1 MYRIGD
7 QMSKTSQS
15 QSREN
20 SNSNLEECMHNIQS
34 NLKMIYGKDEEE
46 VHLGSYNVNAVS
58 GFHSQFLSNK
68 DDQYDSQRMHYT
80 SQQSNDFMIEDKNKQ
95 IRQLNKELADLRKGQ
110 QMTQF
115 EQYEHYQ
122 KIIDSLKKEN
132 VQLQQRVLNNEAIQQ
147 LNSERVIEQQEQIK
161 EYEMKLDQQN
171 QLISSLNLQLKDAK
185 DQMKLQATK
194 SQISKQEQQSQSK
207 YYIQLQ
213 QEYDEL
219 QRRYIKSQQENENM
233 KVLIE
238 QLQNDLDKR
247 LETQNDTQIVE
258 ILEQVLQTIS
268 QFVREYD
275 YELQKS
281 EYQFKFSNELKE
293 IIKGFITQR
302 DLSIWQN
309 IDRLSS
315 LIISLFEQL
324 TFDVKQIH
332 SDNIKIKNMTQQIE
346 SLEQMTVQL
355 EQTISQYEIISNQQ
369 QNYLRLNDDQN
380 KQEKEE
386 LVNVL
391 INRTLNDQQMN
402 CYEKMIKNLEEV
414 NQAQQNEIKELKD
427 KLNFQ
432 IEQNQ
437 LYQKSYQEEQHQQ
450 KIYESKFKKQHYD
463 SLFLKEIMNK
473 LVILIGNEITTKNI
487 EQIQEL
493 QQKINDQYCDEID
506 IKSKLEI
513 KEQDLKLQI
522 NENKLNMNEMIEKR
536 REIEVLRNT
545 LRNCQKQIEINKEKI
560 DLLVRDLDHN
570 VMQEKSQQFAIS
582 YLPKTFKKENENLAQ
597 KLQKTIRM

>member
-7 QMSKTSQS
+7 QMSKTS

-80 SQQSNDFMIEDKNKQ
+80 SQQSNDFMLEDKNKQ

-132 VQLQQRVLNNEAIQQ
+132 VLLQQRVLNNEAVQQ
-147 LNSERVIEQQEQIK
+147 LNSDRVIEQQEQIK
-161 EYEMKLDQQN
+161 EYEQKLDQQN
-171 QLISSLNLQLKDAK
+171 QQISSLNLQLKDTK
-185 DQMKLQATK
+185 DQLKLYTTK

-207 YYIQLQ
+207 QYNQLQ

-219 QRRYIKSQQENENM
+219 QRRYIKQQQENENM

-247 LETQNDTQIVE
+247 LETQNDTQVIE
-258 ILEQVLQTIS
+258 IIEEVLQTIS

-281 EYQFKFSNELKE
+281 EYQYKFSNELKD

-332 SDNIKIKNMTQQIE
+332 SDNIKIKNMTLQIE

-369 QNYLRLNDDQN
+369 QNYLKFNDDQN

-391 INRTLNDQQMN
+391 INRTLNDQQIN
-402 CYEKMIKNLEEV
+402 CYDKMIKNLEEV

-427 KLNFQ
+427 KLSFQ

-437 LYQKSYQEEQHQQ
+437 LYQKQYQEEQHQQ
-450 KIYESKFKKQHYD
+450 KIYESKFKKSHYD

-473 LVILIGNEITTKNI
+473 LVILIGNEMTTKTI
-487 EQIQEL
+487 EQIQEI

-513 KEQDLKLQI
+513 KEQDLKIQI

-536 REIEVLRNT
+536 REIEILRNT
-545 LRNCQKQIEINKEKI
+545 LRNCQKQIEMNKEKV
-560 DLLVRDLDHN
+560 DMLVRDLDHN
-570 VMQEKSQQFAIS
+570 VMQEKSQQFSIS

-597 KLQKTIRM
+597 KLQKTMRM

>member
-7 QMSKTSQS
+7 QMSKTS

-20 SNSNLEECMHNIQS
+20 SNSNLEECMQNIQS
-34 NLKMIYGKDEEE
+34 NLKMMYGKDEEE

-80 SQQSNDFMIEDKNKQ
+80 SQQSNDFMLEDKNKQ

-122 KIIDSLKKEN
+122 KIIDGLKKEN
-132 VQLQQRVLNNEAIQQ
+132 VLLQQRVLNNEAVQQ
-147 LNSERVIEQQEQIK
+147 LNSDRVIEQQEQLK
-161 EYEMKLDQQN
+161 EYELKLDQQH
-171 QLISSLNLQLKDAK
+171 QQISSLNLQLKDAK
-185 DQMKLQATK
+185 DQLKLQATK
-194 SQISKQEQQSQSK
+194 SQISKQEQQCQSK
-207 YYIQLQ
+207 QYTQIQ

-219 QRRYIKSQQENENM
+219 QRRHIKQQQENENM

-247 LETQNDTQIVE
+247 LETQSDSQVVE
-258 ILEQVLQTIS
+258 IIEQVLQTIS

-281 EYQFKFSNELKE
+281 EYQYKFSNELKD

-302 DLSIWQN
+302 DLSIWQS

-332 SDNIKIKNMTQQIE
+332 SDNIKMKNMTLQIE

-369 QNYLRLNDDQN
+369 QNYLKFNDDQN

-402 CYEKMIKNLEEV
+402 CYDKMIKNLEEV
-414 NQAQQNEIKELKD
+414 NQAQQNEIKDLKD
-427 KLNFQ
+427 KLSFQ

-437 LYQKSYQEEQHQQ
+437 LYQKQYQEEQHQQ

-473 LVILIGNEITTKNI
+473 LVILIGNETTSKTI
-487 EQIQEL
+487 EQIQEI
-493 QQKINDQYCDEID
+493 QQKVNDQYCDEID

-513 KEQDLKLQI
+513 KEQDLKIQI

-545 LRNCQKQIEINKEKI
+545 LRNCQKQIEMNKEKV
-560 DLLVRDLDHN
+560 DMLVRDLDHN
-570 VMQEKSQQFAIS
+570 VMQEKSQQFSVS

-597 KLQKTIRM
+597 KLQKTMRM

>member
-7 QMSKTSQS
+7 QMSKTS

-20 SNSNLEECMHNIQS
+20 SNSNLEECMQNIQS
-34 NLKMIYGKDEEE
+34 NLKMMYGKDEEE

-80 SQQSNDFMIEDKNKQ
+80 SQQSNDFMLEDKNKQ

-122 KIIDSLKKEN
+122 KIIDGLKKEN
-132 VQLQQRVLNNEAIQQ
+132 VLLQQRVLNNEAVQQ
-147 LNSERVIEQQEQIK
+147 LNSDRVIEQQEQLK
-161 EYEMKLDQQN
+161 EYEMKLDQQH
-171 QLISSLNLQLKDAK
+171 QQISSLNLQLKDAK
-185 DQMKLQATK
+185 DQLKLQATK
-194 SQISKQEQQSQSK
+194 SQISKQEQQCQSK
-207 YYIQLQ
+207 QYTQLQ

-219 QRRYIKSQQENENM
+219 QRRHIKQQQENENM

-247 LETQNDTQIVE
+247 LETQNDSQVVE
-258 ILEQVLQTIS
+258 IIEQVLQTIS

-281 EYQFKFSNELKE
+281 EYQYKFSNELKD

-302 DLSIWQN
+302 DLSIWQS

-332 SDNIKIKNMTQQIE
+332 SDNTKMKNMTLQIE

-355 EQTISQYEIISNQQ
+355 EQTISQYEIISSQQ
-369 QNYLRLNDDQN
+369 QNYLKFNDDQN

-402 CYEKMIKNLEEV
+402 CYDKMIKNLEEV
-414 NQAQQNEIKELKD
+414 NQAQQNEIKDLKD
-427 KLNFQ
+427 KLSFQ

-437 LYQKSYQEEQHQQ
+437 LYQKQYQEEQHQQ

-473 LVILIGNEITTKNI
+473 LVILIGNESTSKTI
-487 EQIQEL
+487 EQIQEI

-513 KEQDLKLQI
+513 KEQDLKIQI

-545 LRNCQKQIEINKEKI
+545 LRNCQKQIEMNKEKV
-560 DLLVRDLDHN
+560 DMLVRDLDHN
-570 VMQEKSQQFAIS
+570 VMQEKSQQFSVS

-597 KLQKTIRM
+597 KLQKTMRM

>member
-7 QMSKTSQS
+7 QMSKTS

-80 SQQSNDFMIEDKNKQ
+80 SQQSNDFMLEDKNKQ

-132 VQLQQRVLNNEAIQQ
+132 VLLQQRVLNNEAVQQ
-147 LNSERVIEQQEQIK
+147 LNSDRVIEQQEQIK
-161 EYEMKLDQQN
+161 EYEQKLDQQN
-171 QLISSLNLQLKDAK
+171 QQISSLNLQLKDTK
-185 DQMKLQATK
+185 DQLKLYTTK

-207 YYIQLQ
+207 QYNQLQ

-219 QRRYIKSQQENENM
+219 QRRYIKQQQENENM

-247 LETQNDTQIVE
+247 LETQNDNQIIE
-258 ILEQVLQTIS
+258 IIEEVLQTIS

-281 EYQFKFSNELKE
+281 EYQYKFSNELKD

-332 SDNIKIKNMTQQIE
+332 SDNIKIKNMTLQIE

-369 QNYLRLNDDQN
+369 QNYLKFNDDQN

-391 INRTLNDQQMN
+391 INRTLNDQQIN
-402 CYEKMIKNLEEV
+402 CYDKMIKNLEEV

-427 KLNFQ
+427 KLSFQ

-437 LYQKSYQEEQHQQ
+437 LYQKQYQEEQHQQ
-450 KIYESKFKKQHYD
+450 KIYESKFKKSHYD
-463 SLFLKEIMNK
+463 SLFLKEIINK
-473 LVILIGNEITTKNI
+473 LVILIGNEMTTKTI
-487 EQIQEL
+487 EQIQEI

-513 KEQDLKLQI
+513 KEQDLKIQI

-536 REIEVLRNT
+536 REIEILRNT
-545 LRNCQKQIEINKEKI
+545 LRNCQKQIEMNKEKV
-560 DLLVRDLDHN
+560 DMLVRDLDNN
-570 VMQEKSQQFAIS
+570 VMQEKSQQFSIS

-597 KLQKTIRM
+597 KLQKTMRM

>member
-7 QMSKTSQS
+7 HMSKTSQS

-20 SNSNLEECMHNIQS
+20 SNSNLEDCMHNIQS

-80 SQQSNDFMIEDKNKQ
+80 SQQSNDFMLEDKNKQ

-122 KIIDSLKKEN
+122 KIIESLKKEN
-132 VQLQQRVLNNEAIQQ
+132 VQLQQRVLNNEAVQQ
-147 LNSERVIEQQEQIK
+147 LNSDKAIEYQELIK

-185 DQMKLQATK
+185 DQLKLQATK

-207 YYIQLQ
+207 NYTQLQ
-213 QEYDEL
+213 QEFDEL
-219 QRRYIKSQQENENM
+219 HRRYIKLQQENENM
-233 KVLIE
+233 KILIE

-247 LETQNDTQIVE
+247 LETQNDSQIVE
-258 ILEQVLQTIS
+258 IIEQVLQTIS

-281 EYQFKFSNELKE
+281 EYQYKFSNELKD

-332 SDNIKIKNMTQQIE
+332 SDNIKIKNMTLQIE

-380 KQEKEE
+380 KQEKDE

-391 INRTLNDQQMN
+391 INKTLNDQQIN
-402 CYEKMIKNLEEV
+402 CYDKMIKNLEEV
-414 NQAQQNEIKELKD
+414 NQVQQNEIKELKD
-427 KLNFQ
+427 KLSFQ
-432 IEQNQ
+432 NEQNQ
-437 LYQKSYQEEQHQQ
+437 LYQKSYQQEQHQQ

-473 LVILIGNEITTKNI
+473 LVILIGNEMTTKTI

-522 NENKLNMNEMIEKR
+522 NENKLYMNEMIEKR
-536 REIEVLRNT
+536 REIEILRNI
-545 LRNCQKQIEINKEKI
+545 LRNCQKQIEMNKEKI
-560 DLLVRDLDHN
+560 DMLVRDLDHN
-570 VMQEKSQQFAIS
+570 VMQEKSQQFSVS

-597 KLQKTIRM
+597 KLQKTMRM

>member
-7 QMSKTSQS
+7 QMSKTS

-34 NLKMIYGKDEEE
+34 NLKMMYGKDEEE

-80 SQQSNDFMIEDKNKQ
+80 SSQSNDFMLEDKNKQ

-132 VQLQQRVLNNEAIQQ
+132 VLLQQRVLNNEAVQQ

-161 EYEMKLDQQN
+161 EYEQKLDQQN
-171 QLISSLNLQLKDAK
+171 QQISSLNLQLKDTK
-185 DQMKLQATK
+185 DQLKLYTTK

-207 YYIQLQ
+207 HYTQLQ
-213 QEYDEL
+213 QENDEL
-219 QRRYIKSQQENENM
+219 QRRYIKQQLENENM

-238 QLQNDLDKR
+238 QLQNDIDKR
-247 LETQNDTQIVE
+247 LETQNDSQVVE
-258 ILEQVLQTIS
+258 IIEQVLQTIS

-281 EYQFKFSNELKE
+281 EYQYKFSNELKE

-332 SDNIKIKNMTQQIE
+332 SDNIKIKNMTLQIE

-355 EQTISQYEIISNQQ
+355 EQTISQYEIISSQQ
-369 QNYLRLNDDQN
+369 QNYLRFNDDQN

-391 INRTLNDQQMN
+391 INRTLNDQQIN
-402 CYEKMIKNLEEV
+402 CYDKMIKNLEEV

-427 KLNFQ
+427 KLSIQ
-432 IEQNQ
+432 IEQNYQ
-437 LYQKSYQEEQHQQ
+437 YQKQYQEEQHQQ

-473 LVILIGNEITTKNI
+473 LVILIGNEMTTKTI

-493 QQKINDQYCDEID
+493 QQKTNDQYCDEID
-506 IKSKLEI
+506 IKSKLEM
-513 KEQDLKLQI
+513 KEQDIKLQI
-522 NENKLNMNEMIEKR
+522 NENKLNMNDMIEKR

-560 DLLVRDLDHN
+560 DILVRDLDHN

-597 KLQKTIRM
+597 KLQKTMRM

>member
-7 QMSKTSQS
+7 QMSKTS

-34 NLKMIYGKDEEE
+34 NLKMMYGKDEEE

-80 SQQSNDFMIEDKNKQ
+80 SSQSNDFMLEDKNKQ

-132 VQLQQRVLNNEAIQQ
+132 VLLQQRLLNNEAVQQ

-161 EYEMKLDQQN
+161 EYEQKLDQQN
-171 QLISSLNLQLKDAK
+171 QQISSLNLQLKDTK
-185 DQMKLQATK
+185 DQLKLYTTK

-207 YYIQLQ
+207 HYTQLQ
-213 QEYDEL
+213 QENDEL
-219 QRRYIKSQQENENM
+219 QRRYIKQQLENENM

-238 QLQNDLDKR
+238 QLQNDIDKR
-247 LETQNDTQIVE
+247 LETQNDSQVVE
-258 ILEQVLQTIS
+258 IIEQVLQTIS

-281 EYQFKFSNELKE
+281 EYQYKFSNELKE

-332 SDNIKIKNMTQQIE
+332 SDNIKIKNMTLQIE

-355 EQTISQYEIISNQQ
+355 EQTISQYEIISSQQ
-369 QNYLRLNDDQN
+369 QNYLRFNDDQN

-391 INRTLNDQQMN
+391 INRTLNDQQIN
-402 CYEKMIKNLEEV
+402 CYDKMIKNLEEV

-427 KLNFQ
+427 KLSIQ
-432 IEQNQ
+432 IEQNY
-437 LYQKSYQEEQHQQ
+437 LYQKQYQEEQHQQ

-473 LVILIGNEITTKNI
+473 LVILIGNEMTTKTI

-493 QQKINDQYCDEID
+493 QQKTNDQYCDEID
-506 IKSKLEI
+506 IKSKLEM

-522 NENKLNMNEMIEKR
+522 NENKLNMNDMIEKR

-560 DLLVRDLDHN
+560 DMLVRDLDHN

-597 KLQKTIRM
+597 KLQKTMRM